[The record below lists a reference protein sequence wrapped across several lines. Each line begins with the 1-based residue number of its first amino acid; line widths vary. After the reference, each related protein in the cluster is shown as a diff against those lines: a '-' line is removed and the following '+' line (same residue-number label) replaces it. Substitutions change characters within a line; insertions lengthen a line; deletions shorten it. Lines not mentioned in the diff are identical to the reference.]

1 MKSIRISELV
11 QQALTS
17 GYLSVEAENK
27 LRELLNAKKYDLQEL
42 SAFMSLQLAAMAGRV
57 RQESKN
63 IPRTL
68 ELSLS

>member
-1 MKSIRISELV
+1 MKSIGICELV

-27 LRELLNAKKYDLQEL
+27 LRELLNAKKYDLQDM

-57 RQESKN
+57 RQESRN
-63 IPRTL
+63 VSGTL
-68 ELSLS
+68 ELSLR